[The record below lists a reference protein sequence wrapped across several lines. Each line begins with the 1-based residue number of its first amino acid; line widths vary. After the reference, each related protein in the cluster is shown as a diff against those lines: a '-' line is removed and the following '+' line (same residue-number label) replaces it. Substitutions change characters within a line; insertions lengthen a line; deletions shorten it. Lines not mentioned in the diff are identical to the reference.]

1 MSPGPAKMTQK
12 PRRIGKYMIKSVLG
26 EGATSTVY
34 EAFDPDIARHVAIK
48 ALRSN
53 LISGK
58 LGEELLTRFR
68 REAIS
73 AARCI
78 HPNIVTILEYGQH
91 NETPYIVMEYV
102 DGVSVQNLIRH
113 RLKHGRGISL
123 RRTLSI
129 VSQLLAALYA
139 AHRYKIVHRDIKASN
154 VLIVNG
160 TGRIKLAD
168 FGMARISEYSDL
180 TMIGSLI
187 GTPRYMAPELRLGLE
202 ADLRADIFSAA
213 RLMLELLR
221 MLPANSPFPRSQLPE
236 IADMPPG
243 NRIDYTAT
251 YPSALIPVLLK
262 GLEVDRKKRYQTVQD
277 FMRGIKQALPDLRH
291 KDSSQPIQISS
302 VEWEPVEDYPA
313 SEDEL
318 DTMTALLADYVGPAA
333 TMIMEEHETQ
343 STSANNLAN
352 EISREIPQQQ
362 EQREFLDRWSTI
374 SEKRQDE
381 IRAKRAAAEAARD
394 RAQPEPAPGPRRVLS
409 RIGTGVAHYIAPLT
423 GSLWRAKETPK
434 IDSRSEPSEPQPKD
448 SRHKIET

>member
-1 MSPGPAKMTQK
+1 MTEK

-48 ALRSN
+48 ALRPN

-78 HPNIVTILEYGQH
+78 HPNIVTILEYGQ
-91 NETPYIVMEYV
+91 NDDTPFIVMEYV
-102 DGVSVQNLIRH
+102 DGLSVQSLIRH

-139 AHRYKIVHRDIKASN
+139 AHRFKIVHRDIKASN

-202 ADLRADIFSAA
+202 ADMRADIFSAA

-221 MLPANSPFPRSQLPE
+221 MLPSTSPFPRSRLPE

-243 NRIDYTAT
+243 NRIDYNAT

-277 FMRGIKQALPDLRH
+277 FMRGIKMALPDLRH
-291 KDSSQPIQISS
+291 KDSSTPLQVSS
-302 VEWEPVEDYPA
+302 IEWEPVEDYPA

-318 DTMTALLADYVGPAA
+318 DSMTTLLADYIGPAA

-352 EISREIPQQQ
+352 EISREIPEQG
-362 EQREFLDRWSTI
+362 EQREFLDRWSSI
-374 SEKRQDE
+374 SEKRQAE

-394 RAQPEPAPGPRRVLS
+394 RAPPEPPRKRVLS
-409 RIGTGVAHYIAPLT
+409 RIGNEVAHYIAPLA
-423 GSLWRAKETPK
+423 GSLWRAKESPRIDTQKADDEPRPDEPAHK
-434 IDSRSEPSEPQPKD
+434 IDS
-448 SRHKIET
+448 

>member
-1 MSPGPAKMTQK
+1 
-12 PRRIGKYMIKSVLG
+12 MIKKVLG

-48 ALRSN
+48 ALRPN

-78 HPNIVTILEYGQH
+78 HPNIVTILEYGQQD
-91 NETPYIVMEYV
+91 EIPYIVMEYV
-102 DGVSVQNLIRH
+102 DGISVQSLIRH

-129 VSQLLAALYA
+129 ISQLLAALYA
-139 AHRYKIVHRDIKASN
+139 AHRFKIVHRDIKASN

-202 ADLRADIFSAA
+202 ADFRADIFSAA
-213 RLMLELLR
+213 RLLLELLR
-221 MLPANSPFPRSQLPE
+221 MLPANSPFPRARLPL

-243 NRIDYTAT
+243 NRIDYSAT
-251 YPSALIPVLLK
+251 YPSALIPVLVK

-277 FMRGIKQALPDLRH
+277 FMRGIKRALPELRH
-291 KDSSQPIQISS
+291 KDSAPPLPVSS
-302 VEWEPVEDYPA
+302 IEWEPVEDYPA

-318 DTMTALLADYVGPAA
+318 DTMTTLLADYVGPAA

-352 EISREIPQQQ
+352 EISREIPEQE
-362 EQREFLDRWSTI
+362 EQRDFLDRWSAI
-374 SEKRQDE
+374 SETRQAD
-381 IRAKRAAAEAARD
+381 ILAKREAAEAARD
-394 RAQPEPAPGPRRVLS
+394 RAQPERSPGRVLS
-409 RIGTGVAHYIAPLT
+409 RIGNEVAHYIAPLA
-423 GSLWRAKETPK
+423 GSLWRPKETPK
-434 IDSRSEPSEPQPKD
+434 IDPEQTASEPRPDEPA
-448 SRHKIET
+448 HKIDS